1 MTVTARAHEMTTPTL
16 IPGQIVKA
24 QSGFFTVQWSQGS
37 TVCQLRGRLKHHHR
51 LTDLAAVGDR
61 VLIEVAADGS
71 GLIHQVLPR
80 TRVLSRRAPRGD
92 DRRPAVEQVLVANPD
107 QVVFVFSCAQP
118 APHLRMLDRF
128 LVAAERTGLPPRIV
142 ANKIDL
148 VGEEAARAFF
158 DMYPP
163 IGYQVHYTS
172 AHTGEGLTE
181 LRAALQ
187 GKLTVLS
194 GPSGVGKTS
203 LLNAM
208 QPGLGLSVR
217 RVSQATTKGRHTTV
231 VPEILPLAQGGYV
244 ADTPGVRAMALW
256 DIEPEEL
263 DAYFPEIRPL
273 VHTCQFNNCSHLSE
287 PGCAVR
293 RAAEEGR
300 IDPRRY
306 DSYTRLRRGE
316 R

>member
-1 MTVTARAHEMTTPTL
+1 MSTPTL
-16 IPGQIVKA
+16 HPGQIIKA
-24 QSGFFTVQWSQGS
+24 QSGFFTVQWAGGM
-37 TVCQLRGRLKHHHR
+37 TICQLRGRLKQHR
-51 LTDLAAVGDR
+51 RATDLAAVGDR
-61 VLIEVAADGS
+61 VLIDLAEDGS
-71 GLIHQVLPR
+71 GQICQVLPR
-80 TRVLSRRAPRGD
+80 ARVLSRRAPRAD
-92 DRRPAVEQVLVANPD
+92 DRQASVEQVLVANPD
-107 QVVFVFSCAQP
+107 QVLFVFACAQP

-128 LVAAERTGLPPRIV
+128 LVAAERTNLPARIC

-148 VGEEAARAFF
+148 VGPAAARALF
-158 DMYPP
+158 DLYPP
-163 IGYQVHYTS
+163 IGYEVLYTS
-172 AHTGEGLTE
+172 AETGEGVAE

-187 GKLTVLS
+187 GKLSVLS

-203 LLNAM
+203 LLNAV

-217 RVSQATTKGRHTTV
+217 RVSRATSKGRHTTV
-231 VPEILPLAQGGYV
+231 VPEILPLAQGGFV
-244 ADTPGVRAMALW
+244 ADTPGVRAMGLW

-273 VHTCQFNNCSHLSE
+273 VDQCQFNDCSHLSE

-293 RAAEEGR
+293 RAAESGG

-306 DSYTRLRRGE
+306 DSYARLRRGE

>member
-1 MTVTARAHEMTTPTL
+1 MTTPTL
-16 IPGQIVKA
+16 VPGQIIKA
-24 QSGFFTVQWSQGS
+24 QSGFFTVQWAQAS
-37 TVCQLRGRLKHHHR
+37 TICQLRGKLKQHHR
-51 LTDLAAVGDR
+51 DSDLAAVGDR
-61 VLIEVAADGS
+61 VLIEIAPDGS

-80 TRVLSRRAPRGD
+80 TRVLSRNAPRGGNR
-92 DRRPAVEQVLVANPD
+92 RRPIEQVLVANPD
-107 QVVFVFSCAQP
+107 QVMFVFSCAQP

-128 LVAAERTGLPPRIV
+128 LVAAERTGLPARIV

-148 VGEEAARAFF
+148 LGLEEARALF

-163 IGYQVHYTS
+163 IGYVVLYTS
-172 AHTGEGLTE
+172 AHTGAGLAE

-203 LLNAM
+203 LLNAI

-217 RVSQATTKGRHTTV
+217 RVSMATTKGRHTTV
-231 VPEILPLAQGGYV
+231 VPEILPLALGGFV

-273 VHTCQFNNCSHLSE
+273 VDQCQFNNCSHLSE

-293 RAAEEGR
+293 QAVEIGR

>member
-1 MTVTARAHEMTTPTL
+1 MTTPTL

-24 QSGFFTVQWSQGS
+24 QSGFFTVLWSGGS
-37 TVCQLRGRLKHHHR
+37 STCQLRGKLKQHR
-51 LTDLAAVGDR
+51 RATDLAAVGDR
-61 VLIEVAADGS
+61 VLFELAPDGS
-71 GLIHQVLPR
+71 GQIHQVLPR
-80 TRVLSRRAPRGD
+80 THVLSRRAPRGD
-92 DRRPAVEQVLVANPD
+92 DRRDPVEQVLVANPD
-107 QVVFVFSCAQP
+107 QVVFVFACAQP
-118 APHLRMLDRF
+118 APHVRMLDRF
-128 LVAAERTGLPPRIV
+128 LVAAERTELPARIV

-148 VGEEAARAFF
+148 VGIAAARALFEI
-158 DMYPP
+158 YPP
-163 IGYQVHYTS
+163 IGYQVLYTS
-172 AHTGEGLTE
+172 AQTGEGIAE

-187 GKLTVLS
+187 GKLSVLS

-203 LLNAM
+203 LLNAI

-217 RVSQATTKGRHTTV
+217 RISQSTSKGRHTTV
-231 VPEILPLAQGGYV
+231 VPEILPLAQGGFV
-244 ADTPGVRAMALW
+244 ADTPGMRSMALW

-273 VHTCQFNNCSHLSE
+273 VDQCQFNNCSHLSE

-293 RAAEEGR
+293 QAVESGG

-316 R
+316 

>member
-1 MTVTARAHEMTTPTL
+1 MTTPTL
-16 IPGQIVKA
+16 VPGQIIKA
-24 QSGFFTVQWSQGS
+24 QSGFFTVQWSGGCAI
-37 TVCQLRGRLKHHHR
+37 CQLRGKLKQHR
-51 LTDLAAVGDR
+51 RASDLAAVGDR
-61 VLIEVAADGS
+61 VLIEIGTEGS
-71 GLIHQVLPR
+71 GQIHQVLPR
-80 TRVLSRRAPRGD
+80 THVLSRRAPRGD
-92 DRRPAVEQVLVANPD
+92 NRRGAVEQVLVANPD
-107 QVVFVFSCAQP
+107 QVVFVFACAQP
-118 APHLRMLDRF
+118 APHVRMLDRF
-128 LVAAERTGLPPRIV
+128 LVAAERSGLPARIV

-148 VGEEAARAFF
+148 VEPAAARALF

-163 IGYQVHYTS
+163 IGYHVLYTS
-172 AHTGEGLTE
+172 AQTGEGIPE
-181 LRAALQ
+181 LRTVLL
-187 GKLTVLS
+187 GRLSVLS

-217 RVSQATTKGRHTTV
+217 RISQSTTKGRHTTV
-231 VPEILPLAQGGYV
+231 VPEILPLEGGGFV

-256 DIEPEEL
+256 DIQPEEL

-273 VHTCQFNNCSHLSE
+273 VDQCQFNNCAHLSE

-293 RAAEEGR
+293 QAVESGR

>member
-1 MTVTARAHEMTTPTL
+1 MTTPTL
-16 IPGQIVKA
+16 IPGQIIKA
-24 QSGFFTVQWSQGS
+24 QSGFFTVKWSRAS
-37 TVCQLRGRLKHHHR
+37 TICQLRGKLKQHHR
-51 LTDLAAVGDR
+51 DSDLAAVGDR
-61 VLIEVAADGS
+61 VLIEIAADGS

-80 TRVLSRRAPRGD
+80 TRVLSRSAPRGD
-92 DRRPAVEQVLVANPD
+92 DRRAAVEQVMVANPD

-118 APHLRMLDRF
+118 APHVRMLDRF
-128 LVAAERTGLPPRIV
+128 LVAAERTGLPARIV

-148 VGEEAARAFF
+148 LGPEAARALF

-163 IGYQVHYTS
+163 IGYEVLYTS
-172 AHTGEGLTE
+172 AHTGEGLAE

-187 GKLTVLS
+187 DKLTVLS

-203 LLNAM
+203 LLNALE
-208 QPGLGLSVR
+208 PGLGLSVR
-217 RVSQATTKGRHTTV
+217 RVSQATTKGRHTTT

-273 VHTCQFNNCSHLSE
+273 VDQCQFNNCSHLTE

-293 RAAEEGR
+293 QAVESGG

>member
-1 MTVTARAHEMTTPTL
+1 MSTATL
-16 IPGQIVKA
+16 RPGQIIKA
-24 QSGFFTVQWSQGS
+24 QSGFFTVQWAGG
-37 TVCQLRGRLKHHHR
+37 TTICQLRGRLKQHR
-51 LTDLAAVGDR
+51 RATDLAAVGDR
-61 VLIEVAADGS
+61 VLIDLAEDGS
-71 GLIHQVLPR
+71 GQICQVLPR
-80 TRVLSRRAPRGD
+80 AHVLSRRAPRAD
-92 DRRPAVEQVLVANPD
+92 DRQASVEQVLVANPD
-107 QVVFVFSCAQP
+107 QVLFVFACAQP

-128 LVAAERTGLPPRIV
+128 LVAAERSGLPARIC

-148 VGEEAARAFF
+148 VGPAAARALF
-158 DMYPP
+158 DLYPP
-163 IGYQVHYTS
+163 IGYQVLYTS
-172 AHTGEGLTE
+172 AQTGEGVAE

-187 GKLTVLS
+187 GKLSVLS

-203 LLNAM
+203 LLNAV

-217 RVSQATTKGRHTTV
+217 RVSRATGKGRHTTV
-231 VPEILPLAQGGYV
+231 VPEILPLARGGFV
-244 ADTPGVRAMALW
+244 ADTPGVRAMGLW
-256 DIEPEEL
+256 DIQPEEL

-273 VHTCQFNNCSHLSE
+273 VDQCQFNDCSHLSE

-293 RAAEEGR
+293 QAAESGG

>member
-1 MTVTARAHEMTTPTL
+1 MTTPTL
-16 IPGQIVKA
+16 IPGQIIKS
-24 QSGFFTVQWSQGS
+24 QSGFFTVQWSGGCS
-37 TVCQLRGRLKHHHR
+37 TCQLRGKLKQHR
-51 LTDLAAVGDR
+51 RASNLAAVGDR
-61 VLIEVAADGS
+61 VLIEIGADGT
-71 GLIHQVLPR
+71 GQIHQVLPR
-80 TRVLSRRAPRGD
+80 AHVLSRRAPGGD
-92 DRRPAVEQVLVANPD
+92 DRRDAVEQVLVANPD
-107 QVVFVFSCAQP
+107 QVVFVFACAQP
-118 APHLRMLDRF
+118 APHVRMLDRF
-128 LVAAERTGLPPRIV
+128 LVAAERSGLPARIV

-148 VGEEAARAFF
+148 VEPAAARALF

-163 IGYQVHYTS
+163 IGYQVLYTS
-172 AHTGEGLTE
+172 AQTGEGLPE
-181 LRAALQ
+181 LRTALL
-187 GKLTVLS
+187 GRLSVLS

-203 LLNAM
+203 LLNAI

-217 RVSQATTKGRHTTV
+217 RISQSTSKGRHTTV
-231 VPEILPLAQGGYV
+231 VPEILPLTGGGFV

-273 VHTCQFNNCSHLSE
+273 VDQCQFNNCAHLSE

-293 RAAEEGR
+293 QAVESGR